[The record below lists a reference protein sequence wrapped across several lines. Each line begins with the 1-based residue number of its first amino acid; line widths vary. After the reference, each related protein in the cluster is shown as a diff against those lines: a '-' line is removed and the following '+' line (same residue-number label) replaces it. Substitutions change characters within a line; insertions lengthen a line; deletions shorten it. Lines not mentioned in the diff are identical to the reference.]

1 MRLRPLFPPRNGTKT
16 KSRLR
21 HKGKQS
27 VEHSTVNGVVKL
39 ERIYWWSTESGRDDT
54 IDRLIGIVADRVSV
68 GVRQMC
74 CRVAI
79 SQQGFAKAAE
89 HLHHLAQIRISK
101 EHLRVIV
108 ESEGQ
113 LVLNIQRK
121 GLLAAGFSIE
131 DCKTSP
137 KGPKRVYVGTDG
149 VKIPMVTES
158 EKNKRRHLRGAKRP
172 GSKRR
177 WMNRGA
183 DNRYKEFKIATIY
196 DESNEHRQVVATSG
210 NHEAAGRLLRRE
222 AGRINLG
229 DADEKLAVADGADW
243 IAKQLK
249 SKLPMLDC
257 QILDFYHLS
266 EHVWSAANSCFT
278 QGSER
283 AKQFACELLHIAKHE
298 GPTALLTQLMDERQ
312 KYRSKNKRKALK
324 ELIQYIAR
332 RFEMCE
338 YPKFIERGW
347 QIGSGPTEAM
357 CKVLTYRLKG
367 AGMRWDRPGADGIMA
382 LIALQQSNTW
392 KSYWDSRKQAA

>member
-1 MRLRPLFPPRNGTKT
+1 MRPRPLFPPHHRAKT

-27 VEHSTVNGVVKL
+27 VEHGTVNGVVKL

-101 EHLRVIV
+101 ERLRVIV

-158 EKNKRRHLRGAKRP
+158 EKNQRRQLRVAKRP

-196 DESNEHRQVVATSG
+196 DESNEHRQVVATSR
-210 NHEAAGRLLRRE
+210 NHEAVGRLLRRE
-222 AGRINLG
+222 ARRINLG

-278 QGSER
+278 QGSET

-367 AGMRWDRPGADGIMA
+367 AGMRWDSPGADGIMA